1 MRTMRPVRSLRAV
14 RRAVRLLVVAGVLA
28 PAMIAA
34 QGNAPAQ
41 VAGQPEEHIEGPS
54 YGRVSLL
61 FTESYDDNV
70 FAVPLSQ
77 HPQSDLISRFGP
89 IFEVGRHTRRFVM
102 NARYGLAAERY
113 AQLVDLNSDVAH
125 QEGMFDVEYHSTP
138 RTTLHAD
145 GGYIDTQ
152 SPRELNQATLITIGR
167 GRAERLTAHGAF
179 AEDLTKLT
187 SLNLDYTISNDTLEE
202 RPGNLSHLVRIGLQ
216 WRTSMRT
223 SFRADYRPRYVVFG
237 AAANAIPVGSG
248 TSVDTNIAVGSDTS
262 VASDTSHAITAG
274 FTHSITPLTSIEF
287 DSGPRVTDGEV
298 RPEISAAF
306 RRRMPKGEIAVA
318 YVRTQDTAVGELG
331 FFDVQRLTATASVTP
346 VRALTLSALPAFA
359 RSTQLGDYSN
369 VRELNVEVVVR
380 VIRRL
385 SFVVF
390 ARAANQEGTFSDLND
405 PIQTRY
411 LALTTRLTLP

>member
-1 MRTMRPVRSLRAV
+1 MRMRRSVRSSGAV
-14 RRAVRLLVVAGVLA
+14 RRAVRLALIAGVLA

-34 QGNAPAQ
+34 QGGNAPTP
-41 VAGQPEEHIEGPS
+41 VAGQPEQRIEGPS

-89 IFEVGRHTRRFVM
+89 MFEVGRHTRRFVM

-125 QEGMFDVEYHSTP
+125 QEGMFDVDYHATP
-138 RTTLHAD
+138 RATLHAD

-167 GRAERLTAHGAF
+167 GRAERLTAHAGF
-179 AEDLTKLT
+179 GEDLSKLIR
-187 SLNLDYTISNDTLEE
+187 LNLDYTISNDTLEE
-202 RPGNLSHLVRIGLQ
+202 QPGNLSHNGRVGLQ
-216 WRTSMRT
+216 WQTSMRT
-223 SFRADYRPRYVVFG
+223 NYRVDYRPRYVVFG
-237 AAANAIPVGSG
+237 SIASVTTAAGGDALQVTPVS
-248 TSVDTNIAVGSDTS
+248 
-262 VASDTSHAITAG
+262 ASQSSHAITAG
-274 FTHSITPLTSIEF
+274 FTHAITPLTSIEL
-287 DSGPRVTDGEV
+287 DGGPRVTDGSV
-298 RPEISAAF
+298 TPEITAAF
-306 RRRMPKGEIAVA
+306 RRRMQKGDLAVA
-318 YVRTQDTAVGELG
+318 YTRTQDTAIGEVG

-359 RSTQLGDYSN
+359 RSTQAGDYSN
-369 VRELNVEVVVR
+369 VRELNVEIVVR
-380 VIRRL
+380 VVRRL
-385 SFVVF
+385 SFVAF
-390 ARAANQEGTFSDLND
+390 ARAANQEGTFGNLND

-411 LALTTRLTLP
+411 IAFTTRLTLP